1 VAQWLGQRV
10 GYETKRSAV
19 QFPATALP
27 GSNFGQ
33 VVHMFILT
41 CLCRCK
47 CLVVSVDSQ
56 KLQLDSQCRSF
67 ASNLEQAANLV
78 CAQANSASYP
88 L

>member
-1 VAQWLGQRV
+1 
-10 GYETKRSAV
+10 
-19 QFPATALP
+19 
-27 GSNFGQ
+27 
-33 VVHMFILT
+33 MFILT